1 MEPYYLDYRNHSSI
15 DWIFK
20 QLDHKCGLSFNS
32 NFHFALA
39 ALLLKGEKRIY
50 YYFFITFYFV
60 IAFLTLLKEFGQ
72 YRRLSFLPLVCLSL
86 AFYLSIFRLFF
97 KENLK

>member
-39 ALLLKGEKRIY
+39 ALLLKGQKRIY
-50 YYFFITFYFV
+50 YFFISFYFV
-60 IAFLTLLKEFGQ
+60 IAFLILKEFGQ
-72 YRRLSFLPLVCLSL
+72 YRRPAFLPLVCLSF